1 MDPRSTPEI
10 EQLRQAARAIVD
22 ETLIPAE
29 REILRTGTVPDEGM
43 RRLREAGMYGIT
55 LPKEYGGM
63 GLHTFA
69 QVRVHEELSRAH
81 HGFLHGLVLSNGIG
95 VSALLTAG
103 GDELKRR
110 YLPAIGRGEITTAFA
125 LTEPEA
131 GSDAGRIR
139 TRATRHGGDWV
150 IDGVKHYIT
159 NGPTAEVVTVIAVT
173 DPEKGTR
180 GGVTAFLVDRRE
192 HEGVVVDEVQR
203 TMGTPPYSQA
213 RLRFEG
219 VRVPA
224 ANVLGREGDGFRL
237 AMGALDHGRIAVAA
251 GALGPMD
258 RLIGLMVERAK
269 SREQF
274 GGPIAQFQA
283 VQWLIADSETDR
295 YAARQVTYDAAWRM
309 DQGERVTR
317 EASMAK
323 LFATEAVGR
332 VADRAV
338 QLFGGQG
345 VMEEGPVQHIY
356 RDVRVM
362 RIYEGTSEI
371 QRLVIAREA
380 LKGPSRIFV
389 LDAQSYIL

>member
-1 MDPRSTPEI
+1 MTDPRSTPEI
-10 EQLRQAARAIVD
+10 EALVERARAFVD

-29 REILRTGTVPDEGM
+29 REVLRTGEVPPETLRALKEGGFY
-43 RRLREAGMYGIT
+43 AIT
-55 LPKEYGGM
+55 LPEAYGGL
-63 GLHTFA
+63 GLHTYA
-69 QVRVHEELSRAH
+69 QVRVHEELARAH

-95 VSALLTAG
+95 ASTLLTAG
-103 GDELKRR
+103 SDALKER
-110 YLPAIGRGEITTAFA
+110 YLPAIGRGEVLTAFA

-139 TRATRHGGDWV
+139 TRAVRDGDGWV

-159 NGPTAEVVTVIAVT
+159 NGVAADLVTVLAVT
-173 DPEKGTR
+173 DPEKVAR

-192 HEGVVVDEVQR
+192 HPGVEVEAVQT
-203 TMGTPPYSQA
+203 TMGTPPYVQA
-213 RLRFEG
+213 RLRFSE

-224 ANVLGREGDGFRL
+224 ANVLGAEGEGFRM
-237 AMGALDHGRIAVAA
+237 AMAALDHGRIAVAA
-251 GALGPMD
+251 GALGPMA

-269 SREQF
+269 AREQF

-283 VQWLIADSETDR
+283 VQWMIADSETDL
-295 YAARQVTYDAAWRM
+295 YAARQMTYDAAWRM

-362 RIYEGTSEI
+362 RIYEGTSEV

-380 LKGPSRIFV
+380 LKGAR
-389 LDAQSYIL
+389 

>member
-10 EQLRQAARAIVD
+10 EALRQTARAIVD

-29 REILRTGTVPDEGM
+29 PEILRTGVVPGEGM
-43 RRLREAGMYGIT
+43 RRLREAGLFGIT
-55 LPKEYGGM
+55 IPREYGGL
-63 GLHTFA
+63 GFHTFA
-69 QVRVHEELSRAH
+69 QVLVHEELARAH
-81 HGFLHGLVLSNGIG
+81 HGFLAALTLSNGIG
-95 VSALLTAG
+95 ISALLTSGAE
-103 GDELKRR
+103 ELKRR
-110 YLPAIGRGEITTAFA
+110 YVPGVASGELTTAFA

-131 GSDAGRIR
+131 GSDAGRIS
-139 TRATRHGGDWV
+139 TRAVRDGDEWV
-150 IDGVKHYIT
+150 ISGVKHYIT
-159 NGPTAEVVTVIAVT
+159 NGAEAELVTVVAVT
-173 DPEKGTR
+173 DPQKGTR

-192 HEGVVVDEVQR
+192 TAGVVVEEVQR
-203 TMGTPPYSQA
+203 TMGTPPYAQA
-213 RLRFEG
+213 RLRFDG

-224 ANVLGREGDGFRL
+224 SHVLGREGDGFRL
-237 AMGALDHGRIAVAA
+237 AMSALDHGRIAVAA
-251 GALGPMD
+251 GALGPMG
-258 RLIGLMVERAK
+258 RLIAMMVRRAK
-269 SREQF
+269 GREQF
-274 GGPIAQFQA
+274 GGPIAQFQGI
-283 VQWLIADSETDR
+283 QWMIADSETDL
-295 YAARQVTYDAAWRM
+295 YAARQVTYDAAWRL

-317 EASMAK
+317 QAAMAK

-380 LKGPSRIFV
+380 LKG
-389 LDAQSYIL
+389 

>member
-10 EQLRQAARAIVD
+10 EALREQARAIVD

-29 REILRTGTVPDEGM
+29 REVMRTGAVPAQALQ
-43 RRLREAGMYGIT
+43 RLRDAGMFGLTI
-55 LPKEYGGM
+55 PREYGGL
-63 GLHTFA
+63 GQHTFA
-69 QVRVHEELSRAH
+69 QVLVHEELGRAH

-95 VSALLTAG
+95 ASALLAAG
-103 GDELKRR
+103 SDELKRR
-110 YLPAIGRGEITTAFA
+110 YVPAIASGELTTAFA

-131 GSDAGRIR
+131 GSDAGRIS
-139 TRATRHGGDWV
+139 TRAVKDGGAWV

-159 NGPTAEVVTVIAVT
+159 NGPKAELVTVVAVT

-192 HEGVVVDEVQR
+192 MEGVVVEEVQK

-213 RLRFEG
+213 RLRFDG

-224 ANVLGREGDGFRL
+224 SHVLGAEGDGFRL
-237 AMGALDHGRIAVAA
+237 AMSALDHGRIAVAA
-251 GALGPMD
+251 GALGPMA
-258 RLIGLMVERAK
+258 RLIELMAARAK

-274 GGPIAQFQA
+274 GGPIAQFQG
-283 VQWLIADSETDR
+283 VQWMLADSETDR
-295 YAARQVTYDAAWRM
+295 YAARQVTYDAAWRL
-309 DQGERVTR
+309 DRGERVTR
-317 EASMAK
+317 QAAMAK

-345 VMEEGPVQHIY
+345 VMEEGPVQHLY

-371 QRLVIAREA
+371 QRLVIAREL
-380 LKGPSRIFV
+380 LKGAP
-389 LDAQSYIL
+389 

>member
-1 MDPRSTPEI
+1 VDPRSSPEI
-10 EQLRQAARAIVD
+10 EALRETARAIVD

-29 REILRTGTVPDEGM
+29 AEILRSGVVPDEGL
-43 RRLREAGMYGIT
+43 RRLREAGLYGIT
-55 LPKEYGGM
+55 IPRELGGM

-69 QVRVHEELSRAH
+69 QVRVHEELARAH

-95 VSALLTAG
+95 ISALLLAG
-103 GDELKRR
+103 SDELKQR
-110 YLPAIGRGEITTAFA
+110 YVPAVARGELTTAFA

-131 GSDAGRIR
+131 GSDAGKIS
-139 TRATRHGGDWV
+139 TRAERDGDHWV
-150 IDGVKHYIT
+150 LHGVKHYIT
-159 NGPTAEVVTVIAVT
+159 NGPTAELVTVVAVT
-173 DPEKGTR
+173 DAAKGTR
-180 GGVTAFLVDRRE
+180 GGVSAFLVDRRE
-192 HEGVVVDEVQR
+192 MPGVVVEEVQR
-203 TMGTPPYSQA
+203 TLGTAPFSQA
-213 RLRFEG
+213 RLRFDG

-224 ANVLGREGDGFRL
+224 SHLLGSEGEGFRL

-251 GALGPMD
+251 GALGPMQ
-258 RLIGLMVERAK
+258 RLIGLMAGRART
-269 SREQF
+269 REQF
-274 GGPIAQFQA
+274 GGPIAQFQG
-283 VQWLIADSETDR
+283 VQWMLADSETDL
-295 YAARQVTYDAAWRM
+295 YAARQMTYDAAWRM

-345 VMEEGPVQHIY
+345 VMEEGPVQHLY

-371 QRLVIAREA
+371 QRLVIARE
-380 LKGPSRIFV
+380 LLRG
-389 LDAQSYIL
+389 

>member
-10 EQLRQAARAIVD
+10 EALRTAARAIVD

-29 REILRTGTVPDEGM
+29 PEILRTGTVPDEGM
-43 RRLREAGMYGIT
+43 RRLQEAGLFGIT
-55 LPKEYGGM
+55 IPREYGGL
-63 GLHTFA
+63 GFHTFA
-69 QVRVHEELSRAH
+69 QVLVHEELARAH
-81 HGFLHGLVLSNGIG
+81 HGFLAGLTLSNGIG
-95 VSALLTAG
+95 VSALLLAG
-103 GDELKRR
+103 SDELKRR
-110 YLPAIGRGEITTAFA
+110 YVPAVARGELTTAFA

-139 TRATRHGGDWV
+139 TRAVRHGDEWV
-150 IDGVKHYIT
+150 IEGVKHYIT
-159 NGPTAEVVTVIAVT
+159 NGPHAELVTVVAVT

-192 HEGVVVDEVQR
+192 MEGVVVEEVQR

-213 RLRFEG
+213 RLRFDA

-224 ANVLGREGDGFRL
+224 SHVLGKEGDGFRL

-251 GALGPMD
+251 GALGPMA
-258 RLIGLMVERAK
+258 RLIELMVGRAK
-269 SREQF
+269 AREQF
-274 GGPIAQFQA
+274 GGPISQFQG
-283 VQWLIADSETDR
+283 VQWMIADSETDR
-295 YAARQVTYDAAWRM
+295 YAARQMTYDAAWRM
-309 DQGERVTR
+309 DQGQRVTR

-345 VMEEGPVQHIY
+345 VMEAGPVQHLY

-380 LKGPSRIFV
+380 LKG
-389 LDAQSYIL
+389 

>member
-10 EQLRQAARAIVD
+10 EALREQARAIVD

-29 REILRTGTVPDEGM
+29 REVLRTGAVPADAV
-43 RRLREAGMYGIT
+43 RRLRDAGMFGIT
-55 LPKEYGGM
+55 IPREFGGL
-63 GLHTFA
+63 GHHTFA
-69 QVRVHEELSRAH
+69 QVIVHEELARAH
-81 HGFLHGLVLSNGIG
+81 HGFLQGLVLSNGIG
-95 VSALLTAG
+95 VSALLAAG
-103 GDELKRR
+103 SDALKRR
-110 YLPAIGRGEITTAFA
+110 YVPAIASGELTTAFA

-131 GSDAGRIR
+131 GSDAGRIS
-139 TRATRHGGDWV
+139 TRAVKHGDEWV

-159 NGPTAEVVTVIAVT
+159 NGPGAELVTVVAMT

-180 GGVTAFLVDRRE
+180 GGVTAFLVDRRKMP
-192 HEGVVVDEVQR
+192 GVVVEEVQK

-224 ANVLGREGDGFRL
+224 SHVLGTEGEGFRL
-237 AMGALDHGRIAVAA
+237 AMSALDHGRIAVAA
-251 GALGPMD
+251 GALGPMA
-258 RLIGLMVERAK
+258 RLIELMAARAK

-274 GGPIAQFQA
+274 GGPIAQFQS
-283 VQWLIADSETDR
+283 VQWMLADSETDR
-295 YAARQVTYDAAWRM
+295 YAARQVTYDAAWRL
-309 DQGERVTR
+309 DRGERVTR
-317 EASMAK
+317 QAAMAK

-371 QRLVIAREA
+371 QRLVIAREL
-380 LKGPSRIFV
+380 LKG
-389 LDAQSYIL
+389 

>member
-1 MDPRSTPEI
+1 MDPRSNPEI
-10 EQLRQAARAIVD
+10 EALRQTARAIVD
-22 ETLIPAE
+22 DTLIPAE
-29 REILRTGTVPDEGM
+29 PEILRTGTVPEDGM
-43 RRLREAGMYGIT
+43 RRLREAGLFGIT
-55 LPKEYGGM
+55 IPREFGGL
-63 GLHTFA
+63 GHHTLA
-69 QVRVHEELSRAH
+69 QVLVHEELARAH
-81 HGFLHGLVLSNGIG
+81 HGFLAGLTLSNGIG
-95 VSALLTAG
+95 VSALLAAG
-103 GDELKRR
+103 DEELKRR
-110 YLPAIGRGEITTAFA
+110 YVPAVARGELTTAFA

-139 TRATRHGGDWV
+139 TRAVRDGDEWV

-159 NGPTAEVVTVIAVT
+159 NGAAAELVTVVAVT

-180 GGVTAFLVDRRE
+180 GGVSAFLVDRRE
-192 HEGVVVDEVQR
+192 MPGVTVDEVQR
-203 TMGTPPYSQA
+203 TMGTPPYAQA
-213 RLRFEG
+213 RLRFDG

-224 ANVLGREGDGFRL
+224 SHMIGREGEGFRL
-237 AMGALDHGRIAVAA
+237 AMSALDHGRIAVAA
-251 GALGPMD
+251 GALGPMG
-258 RLIGLMVERAK
+258 RLVDAMVGRAK

-274 GGPIAQFQA
+274 GGPIAQFQG
-283 VQWLIADSETDR
+283 VQWMIADSETDL
-295 YAARQVTYDAAWRM
+295 YAARQMTYDAAWRL

-317 EASMAK
+317 QAAMAK

-345 VMEEGPVQHIY
+345 VMEDGPIQHIY

-380 LKGPSRIFV
+380 LKG
-389 LDAQSYIL
+389 

>member
-10 EQLRQAARAIVD
+10 EALREQARAIVD

-29 REILRTGTVPDEGM
+29 REVLRTGAVLADAVQ
-43 RRLREAGMYGIT
+43 RLRDAGMFGIT
-55 LPKEYGGM
+55 IPREYGGL
-63 GLHTFA
+63 GHHTFA
-69 QVRVHEELSRAH
+69 QVIVHEELGRAH

-95 VSALLTAG
+95 ASALLAAG
-103 GDELKRR
+103 SDELKRR
-110 YLPAIGRGEITTAFA
+110 YVPAIASGELTTAFA

-131 GSDAGRIR
+131 GSDAGRIS
-139 TRATRHGGDWV
+139 TRAVKHGDEWV

-159 NGPTAEVVTVIAVT
+159 NGPGAELVTVVAVT

-192 HEGVVVDEVQR
+192 MPGVVVEEVQK

-224 ANVLGREGDGFRL
+224 SHVLGAEGEGFRL
-237 AMGALDHGRIAVAA
+237 AMSALDHGRIAVAA
-251 GALGPMD
+251 GALGPMA
-258 RLIGLMVERAK
+258 RLIELMAARAK

-274 GGPIAQFQA
+274 GGPIAQFQG
-283 VQWLIADSETDR
+283 VQWMLADSETDR
-295 YAARQVTYDAAWRM
+295 YAARQVTYDAAWRL
-309 DQGERVTR
+309 DRGERVTR
-317 EASMAK
+317 QAAMAK

-371 QRLVIAREA
+371 QRLVIAREL
-380 LKGPSRIFV
+380 LKG
-389 LDAQSYIL
+389 

>member
-10 EQLRQAARAIVD
+10 EALRDTARAIVD

-29 REILRTGTVPDEGM
+29 PEILRTGTVPDEGM
-43 RRLREAGMYGIT
+43 RRLQEAGLFGIT
-55 LPKEYGGM
+55 IPREYGGL
-63 GLHTFA
+63 GFHTFA
-69 QVRVHEELSRAH
+69 QVLVHEELARAH
-81 HGFLHGLVLSNGIG
+81 HGFLAGLTLSNGIG
-95 VSALLTAG
+95 VSALLLAG
-103 GDELKRR
+103 SDELKRR
-110 YLPAIGRGEITTAFA
+110 YVPAVARGELTTAFA

-139 TRATRHGGDWV
+139 TRAVRHGDEWV
-150 IDGVKHYIT
+150 IEGVKHYIT
-159 NGPTAEVVTVIAVT
+159 NGPHAELVTVVAVT

-192 HEGVVVDEVQR
+192 MEGVVVEEVQR

-213 RLRFEG
+213 RLRFDA

-224 ANVLGREGDGFRL
+224 SHVLGKEGDGFRL

-251 GALGPMD
+251 GALGPMA
-258 RLIGLMVERAK
+258 RLIELMVGRAK
-269 SREQF
+269 AREQF
-274 GGPIAQFQA
+274 GGPISQFQG
-283 VQWLIADSETDR
+283 VQWMIADSETDR
-295 YAARQVTYDAAWRM
+295 YAARQMTYDAAWRM
-309 DQGERVTR
+309 DQGQRVTR

-345 VMEEGPVQHIY
+345 VMEAGPVQHLY

-380 LKGPSRIFV
+380 LKG
-389 LDAQSYIL
+389 

>member
-10 EQLRQAARAIVD
+10 EALRETARAIVD

-29 REILRTGTVPDEGM
+29 PGILRTGTVPEEGM
-43 RRLREAGMYGIT
+43 RRLKEAGMYGIT
-55 LPKEYGGM
+55 IPKEYGGM

-69 QVRVHEELSRAH
+69 QVLVHEELSRAH
-81 HGFLHGLVLSNGIG
+81 HGFLGGLTLSNGIG

-103 GDELKRR
+103 SDELRRR
-110 YLPAIGRGEITTAFA
+110 YVPAVASGEVTTAFA

-131 GSDAGRIR
+131 GSDAARIR
-139 TRATRHGGDWV
+139 TRAVRHGDEWV

-159 NGPTAEVVTVIAVT
+159 NGPSAELVTVIAVT

-192 HEGVVVDEVQR
+192 MEGVVVDEVQR

-224 ANVLGREGDGFRL
+224 SHVLGREGDGFRL

-251 GALGPMD
+251 GTLGPMA
-258 RLIGLMVERAK
+258 RLISAMVDRAK
-269 SREQF
+269 GREQF
-274 GGPIAQFQA
+274 GGPISQFQG
-283 VQWLIADSETDR
+283 VQWMIADSETDR

-345 VMEEGPVQHIY
+345 VMESGPVQHLY

-380 LKGPSRIFV
+380 LKG
-389 LDAQSYIL
+389 

>member
-10 EQLRQAARAIVD
+10 EALRQTARAIVD

-29 REILRTGTVPDEGM
+29 REILRTGTVPDEGV
-43 RRLREAGMYGIT
+43 RRLKEAGLFGMT
-55 LPKEYGGM
+55 VPTEYGGL
-63 GLHTFA
+63 GHHTFA
-69 QVRVHEELSRAH
+69 QVLVHEELARAH
-81 HGFLHGLVLSNGIG
+81 HGFLAPLMLSNGIG

-103 GDELKRR
+103 SEELKRR
-110 YLPAIGRGEITTAFA
+110 YVPAIASGELTTAFA

-131 GSDAGRIR
+131 GSDAGRIA
-139 TRATRHGGDWV
+139 TRAVRHGDDWV

-159 NGPTAEVVTVIAVT
+159 NGASAELVTVVAVT

-180 GGVTAFLVDRRE
+180 GGVSAFLVDRRE
-192 HEGVVVDEVQR
+192 MAGMVVEEVQQ
-203 TMGTPPYSQA
+203 TMGTAPYAQA
-213 RLRFEG
+213 RLRFDG

-224 ANVLGREGDGFRL
+224 SHLLGAEGQGFRL
-237 AMGALDHGRIAVAA
+237 AMAALDHGRIAVAA
-251 GALGPMD
+251 GALGPMA
-258 RLIGLMVERAK
+258 RLIELMAGRAK

-274 GGPIAQFQA
+274 GGPIAQFQG
-283 VQWLIADSETDR
+283 VQWMLADSETDR
-295 YAARQVTYDAAWRM
+295 YAARQVTYDAAWRL

-317 EASMAK
+317 EAAMAK

-371 QRLVIAREA
+371 QRLVIAREL
-380 LKGPSRIFV
+380 LKG
-389 LDAQSYIL
+389 

>member
-10 EQLRQAARAIVD
+10 EALRERARVIVD
-22 ETLIPAE
+22 ETLIPSE
-29 REILRTGTVPDEGM
+29 REILRTGAVPDEGV
-43 RRLREAGMYGIT
+43 RRLKEAGMYAIT
-55 LPKEYGGM
+55 IPTEYGGLGM
-63 GLHTFA
+63 HTFA
-69 QVRVHEELSRAH
+69 QVLVHEELARAH
-81 HGFLHGLVLSNGIG
+81 HGFLAALTLSNGIG
-95 VSALLTAG
+95 ASALLTAG
-103 GDELKRR
+103 SDELKRR
-110 YLPAIGRGEITTAFA
+110 YVPAIARGELTTAFA

-131 GSDAGRIR
+131 GSDAGRIS
-139 TRATRHGGDWV
+139 TRAVRHGDEWV

-159 NGPTAEVVTVIAVT
+159 NGPAAELVTVIAVT

-192 HEGVVVDEVQR
+192 MPGIVVEDVQR
-203 TMGTPPYSQA
+203 TMGTAPYSQA

-224 ANVLGREGDGFRL
+224 SHVLGAEGQGFRL
-237 AMGALDHGRIAVAA
+237 AMAALDHGRIAVAA
-251 GALGPMD
+251 GALGPMG
-258 RLIGLMVERAK
+258 RLIDLMAERAK

-274 GGPIAQFQA
+274 GGPIAQFQG
-283 VQWLIADSETDR
+283 VQWMLADSETDR
-295 YAARQVTYDAAWRM
+295 YAARQVTYDAAWRL

-317 EASMAK
+317 QAAMAK

-371 QRLVIAREA
+371 QRLVIAREM
-380 LKGPSRIFV
+380 LK
-389 LDAQSYIL
+389 

>member
-10 EQLRQAARAIVD
+10 EALREQARAIVD

-29 REILRTGTVPDEGM
+29 REVLRTGTVPADAV
-43 RRLREAGMYGIT
+43 RRLRDAGMFGIT
-55 LPKEYGGM
+55 IPREFGGL
-63 GLHTFA
+63 GHHTFA
-69 QVRVHEELSRAH
+69 QVIVHEELGRAH

-95 VSALLTAG
+95 ASALLAAG
-103 GDELKRR
+103 SDELKRR
-110 YLPAIGRGEITTAFA
+110 YVPAIASGELTTAFA

-131 GSDAGRIR
+131 GSDAGRIS
-139 TRATRHGGDWV
+139 TRAVKHGDAWV

-159 NGPTAEVVTVIAVT
+159 NGPAAELVTVVAVT

-192 HEGVVVDEVQR
+192 MPGVVVEEVQK

-224 ANVLGREGDGFRL
+224 SHVLGAEGEGFRL
-237 AMGALDHGRIAVAA
+237 AMSALDHGRIAVAA
-251 GALGPMD
+251 GALGPMA
-258 RLIGLMVERAK
+258 RLIELMAGRAK

-274 GGPIAQFQA
+274 GGPIAQFQG
-283 VQWLIADSETDR
+283 VQWMLADSETDR
-295 YAARQVTYDAAWRM
+295 YAARQVTYDAAWRL
-309 DQGERVTR
+309 DRGERVTR
-317 EASMAK
+317 QAAMAK

-371 QRLVIAREA
+371 QRLVIARE
-380 LKGPSRIFV
+380 LLRES
-389 LDAQSYIL
+389 

>member
-10 EQLRQAARAIVD
+10 EALRQTARAIVD

-29 REILRTGTVPDEGM
+29 PEVLRTGIVPDEGM
-43 RRLREAGMYGIT
+43 RRLREAGLFGIT
-55 LPKEYGGM
+55 IPRELGGL
-63 GLHTFA
+63 GFHTFA

-81 HGFLHGLVLSNGIG
+81 HGFLAGLTLSNGIG
-95 VSALLTAG
+95 VSALVTAG
-103 GDELKRR
+103 SDELRRR
-110 YLPAIGRGEITTAFA
+110 YVPAVARGELTTAFA

-139 TRATRHGGDWV
+139 TRAVRHGGEWV
-150 IDGVKHYIT
+150 IDGTKHYIT
-159 NGPTAEVVTVIAVT
+159 NGPAAELVTVIAVT

-192 HEGVVVDEVQR
+192 MEGVVVEEVQR

-213 RLRFEG
+213 RLRFDS

-224 ANVLGREGDGFRL
+224 SHVLGKEGDGFRL

-251 GALGPMD
+251 GALGPMA
-258 RLIGLMVERAK
+258 RLIDAMVARAR

-274 GGPIAQFQA
+274 GGPIAQFQG
-283 VQWLIADSETDR
+283 VQWMIADSETDR
-295 YAARQVTYDAAWRM
+295 YAARQMTYDAAWRM
-309 DQGERVTR
+309 DQGQRVTR
-317 EASMAK
+317 EAAMAK

-345 VMEEGPVQHIY
+345 VMEEGPVQHLY

-380 LKGPSRIFV
+380 LKG
-389 LDAQSYIL
+389 

>member
-10 EQLRQAARAIVD
+10 EALRQAARAIVD

-29 REILRTGTVPDEGM
+29 REILRTGAVPEEGL
-43 RRLREAGMYGIT
+43 RRLKEAGLYGMTIPT
-55 LPKEYGGM
+55 EYGGL
-63 GLHTFA
+63 GHHTFA
-69 QVRVHEELSRAH
+69 QVRVHEELARAH
-81 HGFLHGLVLSNGIG
+81 HGFLAPLTLSNGIG
-95 VSALLTAG
+95 VSALMTAG
-103 GDELKRR
+103 SDELRRR
-110 YLPAIGRGEITTAFA
+110 YVPAIARGELTTAFA

-131 GSDAGRIR
+131 GSDAARIS
-139 TRATRHGGDWV
+139 TRAVRDGDDWV

-159 NGPTAEVVTVIAVT
+159 NGATAELVTVIAVT

-192 HEGVVVDEVQR
+192 MEGLVVEEVQQ
-203 TMGTPPYSQA
+203 TMGTPPYAQA
-213 RLRFEG
+213 RLRFDS

-224 ANVLGREGDGFRL
+224 SHVLGAEGAGFRL
-237 AMGALDHGRIAVAA
+237 AMAALDHGRIAVAA
-251 GALGPMD
+251 GALGAMA
-258 RLIGLMVERAK
+258 RLIDLMAGRAK

-274 GGPIAQFQA
+274 GGPIAQFQG
-283 VQWLIADSETDR
+283 VQWMLADSETDR
-295 YAARQVTYDAAWRM
+295 YAARQVTYDAAWRL

-317 EASMAK
+317 EAAMAK

-371 QRLVIAREA
+371 QRLVIAREL
-380 LKGPSRIFV
+380 LK
-389 LDAQSYIL
+389 

>member
-10 EQLRQAARAIVD
+10 EALRSTARAIVD

-29 REILRTGTVPDEGM
+29 PEVLRTGTVPEEGM
-43 RRLREAGMYGIT
+43 RRLREAGMFGIT
-55 LPKEYGGM
+55 IPREFGGS

-69 QVRVHEELSRAH
+69 QVLVHEELARAH
-81 HGFLHGLVLSNGIG
+81 HGFLAGITLSNGIG

-103 GDELKRR
+103 SDELKRR
-110 YLPAIGRGEITTAFA
+110 YVPAVARGELTTAFA

-139 TRATRHGGDWV
+139 TRAVRHGGDWV
-150 IDGVKHYIT
+150 IDGTKHYIT
-159 NGPTAEVVTVIAVT
+159 NGPSAELVTVIAVT

-180 GGVTAFLVDRRE
+180 GGVTAFLVDRGE
-192 HEGVVVDEVQR
+192 MEGVVVEEVQR

-213 RLRFEG
+213 RLRFDG

-224 ANVLGREGDGFRL
+224 SHVLGKEGEGFRL

-251 GALGPMD
+251 GALGPMG
-258 RLIGLMVERAK
+258 RLIDAMVERAK
-269 SREQF
+269 AREQF
-274 GGPIAQFQA
+274 GGPISQFQG
-283 VQWLIADSETDR
+283 VQWMIADSETDR
-295 YAARQVTYDAAWRM
+295 YAARQMTYDAAWRM

-345 VMEEGPVQHIY
+345 VMEAGPVQHLY

-380 LKGPSRIFV
+380 LKG
-389 LDAQSYIL
+389 

>member
-10 EQLRQAARAIVD
+10 EALRETARAIVD

-29 REILRTGTVPDEGM
+29 REILRTGTVPEEAV
-43 RRLREAGMYGIT
+43 RRLKEAGLYGIT
-55 LPKEYGGM
+55 IPREYGGL
-63 GLHTFA
+63 GHHTFA
-69 QVRVHEELSRAH
+69 QVRVHEELARAH
-81 HGFLHGLVLSNGIG
+81 HGFLAALTLSNGIG
-95 VSALLTAG
+95 VSALMTAG
-103 GDELKRR
+103 SEELKRR
-110 YLPAIGRGEITTAFA
+110 YVPAIARGELTTAFA

-131 GSDAGRIR
+131 GSDAGRIS
-139 TRATRHGGDWV
+139 TRAVRHGDEWV
-150 IDGVKHYIT
+150 IEGVKHYIT
-159 NGPTAEVVTVIAVT
+159 NGASAELVTVVAVT

-192 HEGVVVDEVQR
+192 MEGIMVEEVQR
-203 TMGTPPYSQA
+203 TMGTAPYAQA
-213 RLRFEG
+213 RLRFDG

-224 ANVLGREGDGFRL
+224 SHVLGAEGQGFRL
-237 AMGALDHGRIAVAA
+237 AMAALDHGRIAVAA
-251 GALGPMD
+251 GALGPMA
-258 RLIGLMVERAK
+258 RLIDLMAERAK
-269 SREQF
+269 AREQF
-274 GGPIAQFQA
+274 GGPIAQFQG
-283 VQWLIADSETDR
+283 VQWMLADSETDR
-295 YAARQVTYDAAWRM
+295 YAARQVTYDAAWRL

-317 EASMAK
+317 EAAMAK

-371 QRLVIAREA
+371 QRLVIAREL
-380 LKGPSRIFV
+380 LKG
-389 LDAQSYIL
+389 

>member
-1 MDPRSTPEI
+1 MTDPRSNPEI
-10 EQLRQAARAIVD
+10 EALVERARALVD

-29 REILRTGTVPDEGM
+29 REVLRTGEVPEEALRALKEGGFY
-43 RRLREAGMYGIT
+43 AIT
-55 LPKEYGGM
+55 LPKEYGGL
-63 GLHTFA
+63 GHHTYA
-69 QVRVHEELSRAH
+69 QVRVHEQLARAH

-95 VSALLTAG
+95 SSALLTAG
-103 GDELKRR
+103 SDALKSR
-110 YLPAIGRGEITTAFA
+110 YMPAIARGEVLTAFA

-131 GSDAGRIR
+131 GSDAGRIQ
-139 TRATRHGGDWV
+139 TRAVRHGNEWV

-159 NGPTAEVVTVIAVT
+159 NGVAADLITVLAVT
-173 DPEKGTR
+173 DPEKGAR

-192 HEGVVVDEVQR
+192 HPGVEVEAVQT
-203 TMGTPPYSQA
+203 TMGTPPYVQA
-213 RLRFEG
+213 RLGFHG

-224 ANVLGREGDGFRL
+224 ANVLGAEGQGFRM
-237 AMGALDHGRIAVAA
+237 AMAALDHGRIAVAA
-251 GALGPMD
+251 GALGPMA
-258 RLIGLMVERAK
+258 RLIALMVARAK
-269 SREQF
+269 GREQF
-274 GGPIAQFQA
+274 GGPISQFQA
-283 VQWLIADSETDR
+283 VQWMIADSETDL

-323 LFATEAVGR
+323 LFATESVGR

-362 RIYEGTSEI
+362 RIYEGTSEV

-380 LKGPSRIFV
+380 LKGGEGR
-389 LDAQSYIL
+389 

>member
-10 EQLRQAARAIVD
+10 EALREQARAIVD

-29 REILRTGTVPDEGM
+29 REVLRTGAVPADAL
-43 RRLREAGMYGIT
+43 RRLREAGMFGIT
-55 LPKEYGGM
+55 VPREYGGL
-63 GLHTFA
+63 GHHTFA
-69 QVRVHEELSRAH
+69 QVLVHEELGRAH

-95 VSALLTAG
+95 ASALLAAG
-103 GDELKRR
+103 SAELKRR
-110 YLPAIGRGEITTAFA
+110 YVPAIASGELTTAFA

-131 GSDAGRIR
+131 GSDAGRIS
-139 TRATRHGGDWV
+139 TRAVKDGDEWV

-159 NGPTAEVVTVIAVT
+159 NGPGAELVTVVAVT

-192 HEGVVVDEVQR
+192 MPGIVVEEVQK

-224 ANVLGREGDGFRL
+224 SHVLGAEGEGFRL
-237 AMGALDHGRIAVAA
+237 AMSALDHGRIAVAA
-251 GALGPMD
+251 GALGPMA
-258 RLIGLMVERAK
+258 RLIELMAARAK

-274 GGPIAQFQA
+274 GGPIAQFQG
-283 VQWLIADSETDR
+283 VQWMLADSETDR
-295 YAARQVTYDAAWRM
+295 YAARQVTYDAAWRL
-309 DQGERVTR
+309 DRGERVTR
-317 EASMAK
+317 QAAMAK

-371 QRLVIAREA
+371 QRLVIAREL
-380 LKGPSRIFV
+380 LKG
-389 LDAQSYIL
+389 

>member
-10 EQLRQAARAIVD
+10 EALREQARAIVD

-29 REILRTGTVPDEGM
+29 REVLRTGTVPADAV
-43 RRLREAGMYGIT
+43 RRLRDAGMFGIT
-55 LPKEYGGM
+55 IPREFGGL
-63 GLHTFA
+63 GHHTFA
-69 QVRVHEELSRAH
+69 QVIVHEELGRAH

-95 VSALLTAG
+95 ASALLAAG
-103 GDELKRR
+103 SDELKRR
-110 YLPAIGRGEITTAFA
+110 YVPAIASGELTTAFA

-131 GSDAGRIR
+131 GSDAGRIS
-139 TRATRHGGDWV
+139 TRAVKHGDAWV

-159 NGPTAEVVTVIAVT
+159 NGPGAELVTVVAVT
-173 DPEKGTR
+173 DPAKGTR

-192 HEGVVVDEVQR
+192 MPGVVVEEVQK

-224 ANVLGREGDGFRL
+224 SHVLGAEGEGFRL
-237 AMGALDHGRIAVAA
+237 AMSALDHGRIAVAA
-251 GALGPMD
+251 GALGPMA
-258 RLIGLMVERAK
+258 RLIELMAARAK

-274 GGPIAQFQA
+274 GGPIAQFQG
-283 VQWLIADSETDR
+283 VQWMLADSETDR
-295 YAARQVTYDAAWRM
+295 YAARQVTYDAAWRL
-309 DQGERVTR
+309 DRGERVTR
-317 EASMAK
+317 QAAMAK

-371 QRLVIAREA
+371 QRLVIAREL
-380 LKGPSRIFV
+380 LKG
-389 LDAQSYIL
+389 

>member
-10 EQLRQAARAIVD
+10 EALREQARAIVD

-29 REILRTGTVPDEGM
+29 REVLRTGTVPADAV
-43 RRLREAGMYGIT
+43 RRLRDAGMFGIT
-55 LPKEYGGM
+55 IPRELGGL
-63 GLHTFA
+63 GHHTFA
-69 QVRVHEELSRAH
+69 QVIVHEELGRAH

-95 VSALLTAG
+95 ASALLAAG
-103 GDELKRR
+103 SDELKRR
-110 YLPAIGRGEITTAFA
+110 YVPAIASGELTTAFA

-131 GSDAGRIR
+131 GSDAGRIS
-139 TRATRHGGDWV
+139 TRAVKHGDAWV

-159 NGPTAEVVTVIAVT
+159 NGPAAELVTVVAVT
-173 DPEKGTR
+173 DPAKGTR

-192 HEGVVVDEVQR
+192 MPGVVVEEVQK

-224 ANVLGREGDGFRL
+224 SHVLGAEGEGFRL
-237 AMGALDHGRIAVAA
+237 AMSALDHGRIAVAA
-251 GALGPMD
+251 GALGPMA
-258 RLIGLMVERAK
+258 RLIELMAARAK

-274 GGPIAQFQA
+274 GGPIAQFQG
-283 VQWLIADSETDR
+283 VQWMLADSETDR
-295 YAARQVTYDAAWRM
+295 YAARQVTYDAAWRL
-309 DQGERVTR
+309 DRGERVTR
-317 EASMAK
+317 QAAMAK

-371 QRLVIAREA
+371 QRLVIAREL
-380 LKGPSRIFV
+380 LKG
-389 LDAQSYIL
+389 

>member
-10 EQLRQAARAIVD
+10 ERLRDSARAIVN

-29 REILRTGTVPDEGM
+29 REILRTGVVPAEGLE
-43 RRLREAGMYGIT
+43 RLKAAGMYGIT
-55 LPKEYGGM
+55 IPTEYGGL
-63 GLHTFA
+63 GHHTFA
-69 QVRVHEELSRAH
+69 QVVVHEELARAH

-103 GDELKRR
+103 SDELKRR
-110 YLPAIGRGEITTAFA
+110 YVPPVARGEITTAFA

-139 TRATRHGGDWV
+139 TRAVRHGGEWV
-150 IDGVKHYIT
+150 IDGTKHYIT
-159 NGPTAEVVTVIAVT
+159 NGPYAEVVTVIAVT

-192 HEGVVVDEVQR
+192 SPGVVVEEVQK
-203 TMGTPPYSQA
+203 TMGTPPYVQA
-213 RLRFEG
+213 RLRFDS

-224 ANVLGREGDGFRL
+224 ANVLGAEGDGFRL

-251 GALGPMD
+251 GALGPMA
-258 RLIGLMVERAK
+258 RLIDLMARRANE
-269 SREQF
+269 REQF
-274 GGPIAQFQA
+274 GGPIAQFQG
-283 VQWLIADSETDR
+283 VQWMLADSETDR
-295 YAARQVTYDAAWRM
+295 YAARQVTYDAAWRL

-317 EASMAK
+317 EAAMAK
-323 LFATEAVGR
+323 LIATEAVGR

-380 LKGPSRIFV
+380 LKEAR
-389 LDAQSYIL
+389 

>member
-10 EQLRQAARAIVD
+10 EALRDTARAIVD

-29 REILRTGTVPDEGM
+29 PEILRTGAVPDQGM
-43 RRLREAGMYGIT
+43 RRLKEAGLFGIT
-55 LPKEYGGM
+55 IPRELGGL
-63 GLHTFA
+63 GFHTFA
-69 QVRVHEELSRAH
+69 QVLVHEELARAH
-81 HGFLHGLVLSNGIG
+81 HGFLAGLTLSNGIG
-95 VSALLTAG
+95 VSALLLAG
-103 GDELKRR
+103 SDELKRR
-110 YLPAIGRGEITTAFA
+110 YVPAVARGELTTAFA

-139 TRATRHGGDWV
+139 TRAVRHGDEWV

-159 NGPTAEVVTVIAVT
+159 NGPSAELVTVVAVT

-192 HEGVVVDEVQR
+192 MAGVVVEEVQR

-213 RLRFEG
+213 RLRFDS

-224 ANVLGREGDGFRL
+224 SHVLGKEGDGFRL

-251 GALGPMD
+251 GALGPMS
-258 RLIGLMVERAK
+258 RLIDAMVGRAK
-269 SREQF
+269 AREQF
-274 GGPIAQFQA
+274 GGPISQFQG
-283 VQWLIADSETDR
+283 VQWMVADSETDR
-295 YAARQVTYDAAWRM
+295 YAARQMTYDAAWRM

-317 EASMAK
+317 EAAMAK

-345 VMEEGPVQHIY
+345 VMEEGPVQHLY

-380 LKGPSRIFV
+380 LKG
-389 LDAQSYIL
+389 

>member
-10 EQLRQAARAIVD
+10 EALRERARAIVD

-29 REILRTGTVPDEGM
+29 REILRTGSVPEEGM
-43 RRLREAGMYGIT
+43 RRLREAGLFGIT
-55 LPKEYGGM
+55 IPREYGGLGM
-63 GLHTFA
+63 HTFA
-69 QVRVHEELSRAH
+69 QVLVHEELARAH
-81 HGFLHGLVLSNGIG
+81 HGFLAGLTLSNGIG
-95 VSALLTAG
+95 ASALLTAG
-103 GDELKRR
+103 SDELKAR
-110 YLPAIGRGEITTAFA
+110 YVPAIASGELTTAFA

-131 GSDAGRIR
+131 GSDAGRIS
-139 TRATRHGGDWV
+139 TRAVRHGDEWV

-159 NGPTAEVVTVIAVT
+159 NGPAAELVTVIAVT

-192 HEGVVVDEVQR
+192 MPGIVVDEVQK

-224 ANVLGREGDGFRL
+224 SHVLGAEGQGFRL
-237 AMGALDHGRIAVAA
+237 AMAALDHGRIAVAA
-251 GALGPMD
+251 GALGPMT
-258 RLIGLMVERAK
+258 RLIELMAERAK

-274 GGPIAQFQA
+274 GGPIAQFQG
-283 VQWLIADSETDR
+283 VQWMLADSETDR
-295 YAARQVTYDAAWRM
+295 YAARQVTYDAAWRL
-309 DQGERVTR
+309 DHGERVTR
-317 EASMAK
+317 QAAMAK

-345 VMEEGPVQHIY
+345 VMEEGPVQHLY

-371 QRLVIAREA
+371 QRLVIAREI
-380 LKGPSRIFV
+380 LK
-389 LDAQSYIL
+389 A